1 MISLRVYVAVR
12 PPPCHAASPVPAYWR
27 TQHLRLRVRG
37 AKQRAVRKSMEGG
50 ITTASAARVCA
61 GGDGGER
68 KSSVSMTIDR
78 GLNVFEPLS
87 CIVLKPFSVWL
98 HNRPQQFFGV
108 TTHLNRFNPFKLT
121 TGNLCFFM
129 KTIQRGWVEPTDP
142 NEGGGG
148 SVEDSCLRLGAAL
161 GRHSSLLPKR
171 CLTDCRFR
179 TSDPFDCDTVS
190 KTRKTRLH
198 EPTFGTE
205 CASSPQITGDGVEQR
220 ACTKRVC
227 LVPRPRITALTH

>member
-1 MISLRVYVAVR
+1 
-12 PPPCHAASPVPAYWR
+12 
-27 TQHLRLRVRG
+27 
-37 AKQRAVRKSMEGG
+37 
-50 ITTASAARVCA
+50 
-61 GGDGGER
+61 
-68 KSSVSMTIDR
+68 MTIDR

-108 TTHLNRFNPFKLT
+108 TTHLNRFNFFKLT

-179 TSDPFDCDTVS
+179 TSDPFDCVENEKNTIARTDIRYRMCEQSADHGRWGGAACVH
-190 KTRKTRLH
+190 KK
-198 EPTFGTE
+198 
-205 CASSPQITGDGVEQR
+205 GVPG
-220 ACTKRVC
+220 ATATHYCTHS
-227 LVPRPRITALTH
+227 LTTKNEIQM